1 MAMPSVLRR
10 RLADGNENTDIVLS
24 RKFVRAAK
32 LQRGIKKIKKKK
44 NSERNPRT
52 CRVDLDITIS
62 ELLRRSA
69 ITHTVNLYNCWAI
82 TKSTNCFETT
92 AKQVGL
98 ETLIL

>member
-44 NSERNPRT
+44 IES
-52 CRVDLDITIS
+52 
-62 ELLRRSA
+62 RSK
-69 ITHTVNLYNCWAI
+69 T
-82 TKSTNCFETT
+82 
-92 AKQVGL
+92 
-98 ETLIL
+98 